1 MPVDVV
7 RTCRGEAFWWQTS
20 GYAVLSVIPASVP
33 CEMHFFLLVPLEWLG
48 LPSRVVGLERTYH
61 AHRFIT
67 RLSLVRAKGEV
78 FVLLYVFLF
87 AFLSTISPL
96 PAGRFTPNFACGRT
110 LVPDLSSPF
119 WGLAA
124 PGGGKRGKCRMRM
137 AGLC

>member
-87 AFLSTISPL
+87 AFCQRFLHYPQADSRQILHAGVLWFRICLL
-96 PAGRFTPNFACGRT
+96 PF
-110 LVPDLSSPF
+110 
-119 WGLAA
+119 
-124 PGGGKRGKCRMRM
+124 GG
-137 AGLC
+137 